1 MSRTD
6 EVYKPALAGKKIPIL
21 TLDNKWHQLFTRA
34 DINSKIAGLEIALN
48 DLQKRQG
55 KLNSELKEIKKLK
68 KKLMDDIVT
77 SAYVLDKAE
86 QKTDPKKEEKKLNE
100 SKRLL
105 NECNEKLEAYQD
117 ELHELPREINR
128 ANNELMLATME
139 TCYEKIQ
146 ENSDE
151 ITEISE
157 WISSIRIELKKN
169 IIRKQ
174 EREQKNKDLY
184 SYMHDIFGAD
194 VIEIFDM
201 KYIPDNN
208 KPTEVIHIDE
218 EEHKESDAPV
228 K

>member
-218 EEHKESDAPV
+218 EEHKESDAPG